1 MVQFRP
7 CESYGTVGP
16 VSSVRLS
23 PTSYVILG
31 LLAVRGPAT
40 PYELKRAI
48 ARSIGYFWSF
58 PHAQIY
64 SEAQRLHE
72 AGLLAERREDEGR
85 RRRRYSLTAGGR
97 RAFQDWLARPVDE
110 LWEIRDEA
118 QLKLFFSEKGDS
130 ADLAALADHQRGAHA
145 ARLAQYRALA
155 ETMEGREGYAHRLA
169 PLAMGLAIEEAAV
182 RFWAAV
188 AKNPP
193 GG

>member
-1 MVQFRP
+1 M
-7 CESYGTVGP
+7 
-16 VSSVRLS
+16 SSVRLS

-64 SEAQRLHE
+64 GEAQRLHE
-72 AGLLAERREDEGR
+72 AGLLAERREEDGR
-85 RRRRYSLTAGGR
+85 RRRRYRLTAAGR
-97 RAFQDWLARPVDE
+97 RAFQDWLDRPVDQ

-118 QLKLFFSEKGDS
+118 QLKLFFSEKES
-130 ADLAALADHQRGAHA
+130 AADLAALAGHQRAAHT

-182 RFWAAV
+182 RFWAGV
-188 AKNPP
+188 LSNPP